1 MQKSKV
7 QFSVVM
13 PIYNVAPYLEQSI
26 LCILNQTYLDF
37 ELILVNDAS
46 TDFSL
51 EICRKFKKEEK
62 VKIIDCSRNQGVST
76 ARNLGLQSAYGE
88 YILFIDPDDSI
99 DLNLLEIYDQVIEK
113 NYPDLVIVG
122 AKEEYMNQNGKI
134 EYEKVIIPEK
144 SKVYDSQESIYE
156 EALFLEAKTLF
167 GYPWNKCYRTE
178 LLRKNGIAFKK
189 VKMIEDIRFNLAL
202 LPYLKSMQTLSVAP
216 YHYAIRPNAS
226 LTHQKLADYFELHTT
241 RITLFIEE
249 YERHM
254 PELLPRCKETMAPI
268 YCRYLLSAIARYEG
282 TDIKKWLK
290 SVYESELFN
299 MLHPYMHFE
308 GKKKWIYT
316 PLVSRNIG
324 WSIAAG
330 KSAGFVKEKLPTLF
344 AKAKQTR

>member
-1 MQKSKV
+1 M
-7 QFSVVM
+7 
-13 PIYNVAPYLEQSI
+13 
-26 LCILNQTYLDF
+26 
-37 ELILVNDAS
+37 
-46 TDFSL
+46 
-51 EICRKFKKEEK
+51 
-62 VKIIDCSRNQGVST
+62 
-76 ARNLGLQSAYGE
+76 
-88 YILFIDPDDSI
+88 LFRS
-99 DLNLLEIYDQVIEK
+99 
-113 NYPDLVIVG
+113 
-122 AKEEYMNQNGKI
+122 
-134 EYEKVIIPEK
+134 
-144 SKVYDSQESIYE
+144 
-156 EALFLEAKTLF
+156 
-167 GYPWNKCYRTE
+167 
-178 LLRKNGIAFKK
+178 
-189 VKMIEDIRFNLAL
+189 
-202 LPYLKSMQTLSVAP
+202 
-216 YHYAIRPNAS
+216 
-226 LTHQKLADYFELHTT
+226 HQKLADYFELHTT